1 MKSPPETTLIDEAPS
16 VVLSSHR
23 TALSFER
30 TRMSADRT
38 LMSIVRTALS
48 LIGFGFTIHTAFRK
62 LAEAGALPL
71 KEHSA
76 RNFGLAL
83 IFIGVVLLVM
93 GIASHLKF
101 QRQLSGRHAQLF
113 AQRLVRHATPY
124 QATPTFA
131 AAAALLLVGLA
142 AFAVIIFNAGI

>member
-1 MKSPPETTLIDEAPS
+1 MRPLHETPLIDEAPS

-62 LAEAGALPL
+62 LAEAGAVPL
-71 KEHSA
+71 NAQSP

-83 IFIGVVLLVM
+83 IFIGIVLLIM
-93 GIASHLKF
+93 GIAAHLKF
-101 QRQLSGRHAQLF
+101 QRQLSGRHDELF
-113 AQRLVRHATPY
+113 AQRLVRHATQY
-124 QATPTFA
+124 RATPTFA
-131 AAAALLLVGLA
+131 AAAALLMVGLA